1 MTFNASDTS
10 SNPAIVAQNAVRRL
24 PRWVLLTFCLAYVLP
39 GFVGRTPWKADD
51 MEAFGYMLHLAQAY
65 GPESVSWLKPSLLEQ
80 ADPLA
85 ALLPYWLGAWSIQI
99 MPAAIPIDL
108 AARMP
113 FMGLLALS
121 LAATWYGVYALAR
134 TPAAQPVT
142 FAFGGEARPA
152 DYARA
157 IADGGLLALLACLG
171 LARLSHEA
179 TPALAQLSFSAL
191 LFFALANLPR
201 KRTGAWV
208 SSALA
213 IVGMALSGAPALA
226 MILGV
231 GGAFVMALDTGK
243 PSALRARSVDVAW
256 VLLICLA
263 TAALVSALGLWRW
276 RVAYSHLVEIKSMTR
291 LLLWFTWPAWPLALW
306 TLWRWRFQLKHLTA
320 NPHLSLPLWFVTV
333 AICTTWL
340 SGLSDRALLLSL
352 PAMATLAAFAL
363 PTLRRSVSAFVDWFT
378 LVFFSVGALIIWVV
392 WTSMQTGVPAQP
404 AINVARLA
412 PGFTHAFSGL
422 AFACAV
428 MATLVW
434 ASLVKWRAGRHRA
447 AIWKSMALPAGG
459 AILCW
464 LLVMTLWL
472 PLLNFA
478 RSYEP
483 LVLKVRDMI
492 GSPHCVHYHGLTRAQ
507 GAAFEFHG
515 QFKLQPSNQDV
526 GNLNSQSASCDW
538 LIVDTQAMGTLK
550 QDVDMGPWQYQA
562 TVRRPSD
569 NNEDIVLY
577 KRTAPTVAK
586 P

>member
-1 MTFNASDTS
+1 
-10 SNPAIVAQNAVRRL
+10 
-24 PRWVLLTFCLAYVLP
+24 
-39 GFVGRTPWKADD
+39 
-51 MEAFGYMLHLAQAY
+51 
-65 GPESVSWLKPSLLEQ
+65 
-80 ADPLA
+80 
-85 ALLPYWLGAWSIQI
+85 
-99 MPAAIPIDL
+99 
-108 AARMP
+108 
-113 FMGLLALS
+113 
-121 LAATWYGVYALAR
+121 
-134 TPAAQPVT
+134 
-142 FAFGGEARPA
+142 
-152 DYARA
+152 
-157 IADGGLLALLACLG
+157 
-171 LARLSHEA
+171 
-179 TPALAQLSFSAL
+179 
-191 LFFALANLPR
+191 
-201 KRTGAWV
+201 
-208 SSALA
+208 
-213 IVGMALSGAPALA
+213 
-226 MILGV
+226 
-231 GGAFVMALDTGK
+231 
-243 PSALRARSVDVAW
+243 
-256 VLLICLA
+256 
-263 TAALVSALGLWRW
+263 
-276 RVAYSHLVEIKSMTR
+276 
-291 LLLWFTWPAWPLALW
+291 
-306 TLWRWRFQLKHLTA
+306 
-320 NPHLSLPLWFVTV
+320 
-333 AICTTWL
+333 
-340 SGLSDRALLLSL
+340 
-352 PAMATLAAFAL
+352 
-363 PTLRRSVSAFVDWFT
+363 
-378 LVFFSVGALIIWVV
+378 
-392 WTSMQTGVPAQP
+392 
-404 AINVARLA
+404 
-412 PGFTHAFSGL
+412 
-422 AFACAV
+422 

>member
-1 MTFNASDTS
+1 MSDTS
-10 SNPAIVAQNAVRRL
+10 SNPAIVAQGAVRRL
-24 PRWVLLTFCLAYVLP
+24 PRWVLLSFCLAYVLP

-51 MEAFGYMLHLAQAY
+51 MEAFGFMLHLAQAM
-65 GPESVSWLKPSLLEQ
+65 GPETISWLKPSLLGQ

-85 ALLPYWLGAWSIQI
+85 ALLPYWLGAWAIQLSPSA
-99 MPAAIPIDL
+99 MPMDL
-108 AARMP
+108 AARLP
-113 FMGLLALS
+113 FIGLLTLT

-179 TPALAQLSFSAL
+179 TPALAQLSFSTL

-201 KRTGAWV
+201 KRIGAWV
-208 SSALA
+208 SAAIA
-213 IVGMALSGAPALA
+213 IVGLALSGAPALA
-226 MILGV
+226 MILGI
-231 GGAFVMALDTGK
+231 GGAFIMALDTHK

-276 RVAYSHLVEIKSMTR
+276 RVAYSHVLEIKAITR

-306 TLWRWRFQLKHLTA
+306 TLWRWRYQLKQLSA
-320 NPHLSLPLWFVTV
+320 NPHLALPLWFVIV
-333 AICTTWL
+333 AMGTTWL
-340 SGLSDRALLLSL
+340 SGLSDRALLLGL

-363 PTLRRSVSAFVDWFT
+363 PTLRRSVGALIDWFT
-378 LVFFSVGALIIWVV
+378 LVFFSAGALIIWVV
-392 WTSMQTGVPAQP
+392 WTSMQTGLPAQP

-412 PGFTHAFSGL
+412 PGFTPVFSAM
-422 AFACAV
+422 AFACALL
-428 MATLVW
+428 ASLVW
-434 ASLVKWRAGRHRA
+434 ASLVKWRAGRHRS

-459 AILCW
+459 ATLCW

-472 PLLNFA
+472 PLLDFA
-478 RSYEP
+478 RSYAP
-483 LVLKVRDMI
+483 LVLKVSGMMGDTA
-492 GSPHCVHYHGLTRAQ
+492 CVQYYGLTRAQ

-515 QFKLQPSNQDV
+515 NLKLRPAHLKTDAPQI
-526 GNLNSQSASCDW
+526 QSDECKW
-538 LIVDTQAMGTLK
+538 LIVDTQALGTLK
-550 QDVDMGPWQYQA
+550 TDIDMSAWQLHA

-577 KRTAPTVAK
+577 KRTAQANAK
-586 P
+586 I

>member
-1 MTFNASDTS
+1 MSDTS
-10 SNPAIVAQNAVRRL
+10 SNPAIVAQGAVRRL
-24 PRWVLLTFCLAYVLP
+24 PRWVLLSFCLAYVLP

-51 MEAFGYMLHLAQAY
+51 MEAFGFMLHLAQAM
-65 GPESVSWLKPSLLEQ
+65 GPETISWLKPSLLGQ

-85 ALLPYWLGAWSIQI
+85 ALLPYWLGAWAIQLSPSA
-99 MPAAIPIDL
+99 MPMDL
-108 AARMP
+108 AARLP
-113 FMGLLALS
+113 FIGLLTLT

-179 TPALAQLSFSAL
+179 TPALAQLSFSTL

-201 KRTGAWV
+201 KRIGAWV
-208 SSALA
+208 SAAIA
-213 IVGMALSGAPALA
+213 IVGLALSGAPALA
-226 MILGV
+226 MILGI
-231 GGAFVMALDTGK
+231 GGAFIMALDTHK

-276 RVAYSHLVEIKSMTR
+276 RVAYSHVLEIKAMTR

-306 TLWRWRFQLKHLTA
+306 TLWRWRYQLKQLSA
-320 NPHLSLPLWFVTV
+320 NPHLALPLWFVIV
-333 AICTTWL
+333 AMGTTWL
-340 SGLSDRALLLSL
+340 SGLSDRALLLGL

-363 PTLRRSVSAFVDWFT
+363 PTLRRSVGALIDWFT
-378 LVFFSVGALIIWVV
+378 LVFFSAGALIIWVV
-392 WTSMQTGVPAQP
+392 WTSMQTGLPAQP

-412 PGFTHAFSGL
+412 PGFTPVFSAM
-422 AFACAV
+422 AFACALL
-428 MATLVW
+428 ASLVW
-434 ASLVKWRAGRHRA
+434 ASLVKWRAGRHRS

-459 AILCW
+459 ATLCW

-472 PLLNFA
+472 PLLDFA
-478 RSYEP
+478 RSYAP
-483 LVLKVRDMI
+483 LVLKVSGMMGDTA
-492 GSPHCVHYHGLTRAQ
+492 CVQYYGLTRAQ

-515 QFKLQPSNQDV
+515 NLKLRPAHLKTDAPQI
-526 GNLNSQSASCDW
+526 QSDECKW
-538 LIVDTQAMGTLK
+538 LIVDTQALGTLK
-550 QDVDMGPWQYQA
+550 RDIDMSAWQLHA

-577 KRTAPTVAK
+577 KRTAQANAK
-586 P
+586 I

>member
-1 MTFNASDTS
+1 MSDTS
-10 SNPAIVAQNAVRRL
+10 SNPAIVAQGAVRRL
-24 PRWVLLTFCLAYVLP
+24 PRWVLLSFCLAYVLP

-51 MEAFGYMLHLAQAY
+51 MEAFGFMLHLAQAM
-65 GPESVSWLKPSLLEQ
+65 GPETISWLKPSLLGQ

-85 ALLPYWLGAWSIQI
+85 ALLPYWLGAWAIQLSPSA
-99 MPAAIPIDL
+99 MPMDL
-108 AARMP
+108 AARLP
-113 FMGLLALS
+113 FIGLLTLT

-179 TPALAQLSFSAL
+179 TPALAQLSFSTL

-201 KRTGAWV
+201 KRIGAWV
-208 SSALA
+208 SAAIA
-213 IVGMALSGAPALA
+213 IVGLALSGAPALA
-226 MILGV
+226 MILGI
-231 GGAFVMALDTGK
+231 GGAFIMALDTHK

-276 RVAYSHLVEIKSMTR
+276 RVAYSHVLEIKAMTR

-306 TLWRWRFQLKHLTA
+306 TLWRWRYQLKQLSA
-320 NPHLSLPLWFVTV
+320 NPHLALPLWFVIV
-333 AICTTWL
+333 AMGTTWL
-340 SGLSDRALLLSL
+340 SGLSDRALLLGL

-363 PTLRRSVSAFVDWFT
+363 PTLRRSVGALIDWFT
-378 LVFFSVGALIIWVV
+378 LVFFSAGALIIWVV
-392 WTSMQTGVPAQP
+392 WTSMQTGLPAQP

-412 PGFTHAFSGL
+412 PGFTPVFSAM
-422 AFACAV
+422 AFACALL
-428 MATLVW
+428 ASLVW
-434 ASLVKWRAGRHRA
+434 ASLVKWRAGRHRS

-459 AILCW
+459 ATLCW

-472 PLLNFA
+472 PMLDFA
-478 RSYEP
+478 RSYAP
-483 LVLKVRDMI
+483 LVLKVRGMMDDTA
-492 GSPHCVHYHGLTRAQ
+492 CVQYYGLTRAQ

-515 QFKLQPSNQDV
+515 NLKLRPAHLKTDAPQI
-526 GNLNSQSASCDW
+526 QSDECKW
-538 LIVDTQAMGTLK
+538 LIVDTQALGTLK
-550 QDVDMGPWQYQA
+550 TDIDMSAWQLHA

-577 KRTAPTVAK
+577 KRTAQANAK
-586 P
+586 I

>member
-1 MTFNASDTS
+1 MSDTS
-10 SNPAIVAQNAVRRL
+10 SNPAIVAQGAVRRL
-24 PRWVLLTFCLAYVLP
+24 PRWVLLSFCLAYVLP

-51 MEAFGYMLHLAQAY
+51 MEAFGFMLHLAQAM
-65 GPESVSWLKPSLLEQ
+65 GPETISWLKPSLLGQ

-85 ALLPYWLGAWSIQI
+85 ALLPYWLGAWAIQLSPSA
-99 MPAAIPIDL
+99 MPMDL
-108 AARMP
+108 AARLP
-113 FMGLLALS
+113 FIGLLTLT

-179 TPALAQLSFSAL
+179 TPALAQLSFSTL

-201 KRTGAWV
+201 KRIGAWV
-208 SSALA
+208 SAAIA
-213 IVGMALSGAPALA
+213 IVGLALSGAPALA
-226 MILGV
+226 MILGI
-231 GGAFVMALDTGK
+231 GGAFIMALDTHK

-276 RVAYSHLVEIKSMTR
+276 RVAYSHVLEIKAMTR

-306 TLWRWRFQLKHLTA
+306 TLWRWRYQLKQLSA
-320 NPHLSLPLWFVTV
+320 NPHLALPLWFVIV
-333 AICTTWL
+333 AMGTTWL
-340 SGLSDRALLLSL
+340 SGLSDRALLLGL

-363 PTLRRSVSAFVDWFT
+363 PTLRRSVGALIDWFT
-378 LVFFSVGALIIWVV
+378 LVFFSAGALIIWVV
-392 WTSMQTGVPAQP
+392 WTSMQTGLPAQP

-412 PGFTHAFSGL
+412 PGFTPVFSAM
-422 AFACAV
+422 AFACALL
-428 MATLVW
+428 ASLVW
-434 ASLVKWRAGRHRA
+434 ASLVKWRAGRHRS

-459 AILCW
+459 ATLCW

-472 PLLNFA
+472 PLLDFA
-478 RSYEP
+478 RSYAP
-483 LVLKVRDMI
+483 LVLKVSGMMGDTA
-492 GSPHCVHYHGLTRAQ
+492 CVQYYGLTRAQ

-515 QFKLQPSNQDV
+515 NLKLRPAHLKTDAPQI
-526 GNLNSQSASCDW
+526 QSDECKW
-538 LIVDTQAMGTLK
+538 LIVDTQALGTLK
-550 QDVDMGPWQYQA
+550 TDIDMSAWQLHA

-577 KRTAPTVAK
+577 KRTAQANAK
-586 P
+586 I